1 MKRRLI
7 HIFRTFPL
15 TLLCVAL
22 VWYLCLLK
30 PPSMRV
36 SLFASTDKVVHVLM
50 YLGLCGTLWW
60 EYHRSTYRLPVLRRW
75 LCFILLPVLMSGV
88 IELLQEYATLYRS
101 GDWRDLAA
109 NTLGVLMGAA
119 WGEWWLPWWMKRR
132 NGAKSGGGASK

>member
-7 HIFRTFPL
+7 HMLRTFPL

-36 SLFASTDKVVHVLM
+36 SLFAGTDKVVHVLM

-60 EYHRSTYRLPVLRRW
+60 EYHRSTYR
-75 LCFILLPVLMSGV
+75 LPVLMSGV

-119 WGEWWLPWWMKRR
+119 WGAWWLPWWMKRR
-132 NGAKSGGGASK
+132 SGAKSGGGASK

>member
-1 MKRRLI
+1 MKRRLV
-7 HIFRTFPL
+7 HFLRTFPL

-30 PPSMRV
+30 PPSLRV
-36 SLFASTDKVVHVLM
+36 RHFADTDKVVHVLM

-60 EYHRSTYRLPVLRRW
+60 EYLRSTFRLSVAHRLVW
-75 LCFILLPVLMSGV
+75 FVLLPVLMSGV

-109 NTLGVLMGAA
+109 NALGVLMGAA
-119 WGEWWLPWWMKRR
+119 WGGWWLPWWMKRR

>member
-1 MKRRLI
+1 
-7 HIFRTFPL
+7 
-15 TLLCVAL
+15 
-22 VWYLCLLK
+22 
-30 PPSMRV
+30 
-36 SLFASTDKVVHVLM
+36 
-50 YLGLCGTLWW
+50 
-60 EYHRSTYRLPVLRRW
+60 VLRRG

-119 WGEWWLPWWMKRR
+119 WGAWWLPWWMKRR